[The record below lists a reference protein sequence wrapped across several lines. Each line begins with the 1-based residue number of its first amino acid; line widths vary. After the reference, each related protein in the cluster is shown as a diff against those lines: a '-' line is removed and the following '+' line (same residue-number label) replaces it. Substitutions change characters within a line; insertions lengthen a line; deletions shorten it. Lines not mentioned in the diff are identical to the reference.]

1 MKSRI
6 IELFKSLAGAL
17 EYRLRP
23 WNYSSDE
30 LVVLCMHSTPKHMMP
45 AFDKLL
51 DFLQRHFK
59 VLSPHQLE
67 AYFKGELNQGPYV
80 LFTFDDGLRNNWHV
94 ANALHVRGHA
104 AYFFIVPDF
113 VRAIDQEAYYRSAIR
128 QSTKPIFDRHA
139 EDVLPLDES
148 QLIQLL
154 AQGHAMGS
162 HSMSHTMRATDELMK
177 TQREVQQSKDELAA
191 MLNCDVHAF
200 CSIVNTNLSVG
211 KEARALIDHHY
222 RLHFTTFPGLNAET
236 KNGRLIYRR
245 NIELDWSLGM
255 IKYALGKSDLSRW
268 KGEIERFQQL

>member
-1 MKSRI
+1 
-6 IELFKSLAGAL
+6 
-17 EYRLRP
+17 
-23 WNYSSDE
+23 
-30 LVVLCMHSTPKHMMP
+30 MMP
-45 AFDKLL
+45 AFDTLL
-51 DFLQRHFK
+51 DFLKRHFK

-67 AYFKGELNQGPYV
+67 AYFKGELEQGPYV

-94 ANALHVRGHA
+94 ANALHEHGHA

-128 QSTKPIFDRHA
+128 QSTKPIFDKQA

-148 QLIQLL
+148 QLMQLQ
-154 AQGHAMGS
+154 AQGHAIGS
-162 HSMSHTMRATDELMK
+162 HSMSHTMRATDELLK
-177 TQREVQQSKDELAA
+177 TQREVQQSKYELSA
-191 MLNCDVHAF
+191 MLNCDVPAF

-211 KEARALIDHHY
+211 KEARAFIDHHY

-255 IKYALGKSDLSRW
+255 IKYALGKWDLSRW
-268 KGEIERFQQL
+268 RGEIERFQQL

>member
-45 AFDKLL
+45 AFDTLL

-67 AYFKGELNQGPYV
+67 AYFKGELNQGPYI

-94 ANALHVRGHA
+94 ANALHERGHD

-113 VRAIDQEAYYRSAIR
+113 VRAMDQEAYYRSAIR
-128 QSTKPIFDRHA
+128 QSTKSIFDRHA

-148 QLIQLL
+148 QLMQLL
-154 AQGHAMGS
+154 AQGHAIGS
-162 HSMSHTMRATDELMK
+162 HSMSHTMRATDSAEK
-177 TQREVQQSKDELAA
+177 TLREVDQCKSELA
-191 MLNCDVHAF
+191 LLVSQDIDAF
-200 CSIVNTNLSVG
+200 CSIVNTNLSVSKHG
-211 KEARALIDHHY
+211 KALINQHY
-222 RLHFTTFPGLNAET
+222 RYHFTTFPGLNGNSKDA
-236 KNGRLIYRR
+236 KLIFRR
-245 NIELDWSLGM
+245 NIELDWSMGM
-255 IKYALGKSDLSRW
+255 IKYALGKADLSRW
-268 KGEIERFQQL
+268 TGGIEQFRQL